1 MMKGF
6 KKYLG
11 NFGFDDRDS
20 FYEDRWLLSE
30 FSGQSVEFPDFF
42 FHFLNIG
49 DLCELWTGQ

>member
-42 FHFLNIG
+42 FHFLNISY
-49 DLCELWTGQ
+49 LCELWTGQ